1 VTRNLLFD
9 TILQEAVSMPVH
21 VLGDFRL
28 LLTRA
33 LAMTLVAA
41 VVGGLS
47 NPSLL
52 RAQPGQAA
60 PETNDPLPPGLDL
73 PGERSKLLGGEFQKP
88 KITLKEFND
97 FRPNM
102 SKYVQA
108 LRAGDATGTA
118 KSLIEE
124 GIRIQILGM
133 SIPEKQ
139 EEIAAMRKKVA
150 RDLNNFAGVGDP
162 NERRQRSFRAYVF
175 DLAIKHCM
183 ELTLLN
189 QLEIVRADRRIRAPA
204 EPYLNVLPS
213 LRTILLDP
221 EQDTA
226 VKIVAAR
233 GVERIVSSEVLSIS
247 RNELLTT
254 AEELISELKRT
265 SAESDNTEPVFF
277 GYPLALMDAARA
289 TKIDVN
295 RPGRPFIVQTL
306 AEVITN
312 KSADPR
318 VRSHAAFTIV
328 RVPLVPQVRLSVIAF
343 QIASLADELSGE
355 FNRSPQA
362 FYWPECYFKIY
373 AAFQSLD
380 ETEKMRNIGLLNQS
394 KLPAFANEQD
404 ASGAT
409 IDITALIADTYNSV
423 LPVVKFVL
431 DNDRGTNTI
440 PPATSAPLS
449 EWLKGNSPNPNSIAP
464 GEKALS
470 LRN

>member
-183 ELTLLN
+183 ELMDNNLFVRLQAVTLLN

-226 VKIVAAR
+226 V
-233 GVERIVSSEVLSIS
+233 
-247 RNELLTT
+247 
-254 AEELISELKRT
+254 
-265 SAESDNTEPVFF
+265 
-277 GYPLALMDAARA
+277 
-289 TKIDVN
+289 
-295 RPGRPFIVQTL
+295 
-306 AEVITN
+306 
-312 KSADPR
+312 
-318 VRSHAAFTIV
+318 
-328 RVPLVPQVRLSVIAF
+328 
-343 QIASLADELSGE
+343 
-355 FNRSPQA
+355 
-362 FYWPECYFKIY
+362 
-373 AAFQSLD
+373 
-380 ETEKMRNIGLLNQS
+380 
-394 KLPAFANEQD
+394 
-404 ASGAT
+404 
-409 IDITALIADTYNSV
+409 
-423 LPVVKFVL
+423 
-431 DNDRGTNTI
+431 
-440 PPATSAPLS
+440 
-449 EWLKGNSPNPNSIAP
+449 
-464 GEKALS
+464 
-470 LRN
+470 